1 MNFEEPIRQHPKYS
15 SLSID
20 LTLNPWTL
28 MTWDMWRATLV
39 GLDHFV
45 SNYQAVGMLFDVEI
59 RDSKGGEEFLTGLG
73 RLGSL

>member
-1 MNFEEPIRQHPKYS
+1 
-15 SLSID
+15 
-20 LTLNPWTL
+20 